1 MVFVNSKKFACEAC
15 IKGHRSS
22 SCSHTDRPL
31 FEVKKKGRP
40 VSQCE
45 RCRELRQS
53 KKVHSKC
60 NCNPKEQRA
69 PKPQAPPGQKPPR
82 FVPIAPALPNGI
94 KDVIRIKASSSLNP
108 RQRVDTLLNPCS
120 CGNPAWKCQCR
131 KPVNSS
137 NPHPNSTLNGL
148 HALSEAAQLCCAI
161 EPSPIPSKFKNHST
175 HSHNTPGPELPP
187 FLFDTSSSPP
197 PADTIPDFGTMPP
210 IKEIASIAG
219 SGCTCGV
226 ECTCPG
232 CVEHRGAEYA
242 DADHQNQNHD
252 HGHDGDHAHA
262 RDPCGTCVDNRQG
275 IALPDSSISSL
286 DPRYTSSRMIDE
298 FFARAA
304 SLPPPPANRKMGI
317 GIKLDPG
324 NVMVYPSA
332 AMETKERGVPFGLIR
347 IPKLEC
353 CGGRCGCPT
362 GDCSC
367 GKACDGCCVDHLHST
382 FNASSTSHVTQ
393 SEVST
398 FRVIAPAVQSC
409 CSNK

>member
-60 NCNPKEQRA
+60 DCNSKEQKSA
-69 PKPQAPPGQKPPR
+69 KPRTAPGQKPPR

-94 KDVIRIKASSSLNP
+94 KDVIRAEPSTSSSSSSSS
-108 RQRVDTLLNPCS
+108 RQRVDTLLNPC
-120 CGNPAWKCQCR
+120 CCKNPAWKCKCR
-131 KPVNSS
+131 ETN
-137 NPHPNSTLNGL
+137 NPSYSTGL
-148 HALSEAAQLCCAI
+148 ITLLQAAQLGCPI
-161 EPSPIPSKFKNHST
+161 ESSTIPLKSDTLPT
-175 HSHNTPGPELPP
+175 HSHKRIKHTHDISGPELPP
-187 FLFDTSSSPP
+187 FLFDDSSPP
-197 PADTIPDFGTMPP
+197 PADTIPDFGIMPP
-210 IKEIASIAG
+210 IEEIASLAG

-242 DADHQNQNHD
+242 DTEHQNHT
-252 HGHDGDHAHA
+252 
-262 RDPCGTCVDNRQG
+262 RDPCGTCIDNHQG
-275 IALPDSSISSL
+275 IGLPDSSSSL
-286 DPRYTSSRMIDE
+286 DPRYTSSRMINQ

-304 SLPPPPANRKMGI
+304 SIPPPPANRRMGI
-317 GIKLDPG
+317 GISLDPG
-324 NVMVYPSA
+324 NVMVYPTA
-332 AMETKERGVPFGLIR
+332 AMETKERGVPFGLIT

-353 CGGRCGCPT
+353 CGGKCGCPT

-367 GKACDGCCVDHLHST
+367 GKSCDGCCTDHLHST
-382 FNASSTSHVTQ
+382 FNDTSAAGQVE
-393 SEVST
+393 SPT
-398 FRVIAPAVQSC
+398 FRVISAAAQSC
-409 CSNK
+409 CSIK